1 MTAGALWSHQ
11 ELIGFLEGEKKK
23 HSAVVKAAHVTG
35 REEAKLG
42 TFSFL
47 FLFLLEEQIRN

>member
-11 ELIGFLEGEKKK
+11 ELIGFLEGEK

-47 FLFLLEEQIRN
+47 FIFLLEEQMRN

>member
-11 ELIGFLEGEKKK
+11 ELIGFLEGLKKK
-23 HSAVVKAAHVTG
+23 HSVVVKAVHVTG

-42 TFSFL
+42 TFSF
-47 FLFLLEEQIRN
+47 FFIFLLEEQMKN